1 MSSAQTPR
9 LPPVLAEYPQ
19 GVRIRGPE
27 RHQFTRRHSHSA
39 CLDEA
44 AEDG

>member
-27 RHQFTRRHSHSA
+27 RHPTYSKAQPLS
-39 CLDEA
+39 LP
-44 AEDG
+44 